1 MTDSLTVFGTDYT
14 GVTGIK
20 AHKTSDSS
28 LQAYIKPEGNLA
40 ITQNTASG
48 SSLDVSQYA
57 TATVNVPSSSPSL
70 QSKSKNY
77 TPTETAQSETVSAD
91 SGYDGLSSVDI
102 SVGAISSSYV
112 GSGITRRDSTDLS
125 ASGATVTA
133 PAGYYASSASTS
145 VPTMTLP
152 TSMMSSGIGTKV
164 RDITQNMLSDTY
176 LNISAGY
183 NESAGYYRIPQ
194 HSAAVLAAS
203 ATKGAV
209 SNHSV
214 SVTPTANVTTSGY
227 ASTSDS
233 ATGTAVTVSASEL
246 VSGTYTV
253 DSSGTKDV
261 TNYASASVAAG
272 SATASATK
280 GTVSNHSVSVTPS
293 VTRTAGWVTAG
304 SANGTAVSVS
314 ASELVSGTKSITE
327 NGTSIDVT
335 NYASVNV
342 AVPEGA
348 THTGTITGS
357 GSSAGS
363 YVQVNGTGTQ
373 YSANGATFSY
383 KDGDYLKAYAGYGT
397 VNGGYVVVDGTTVAD
412 GGANPVTYNY
422 TLPPYDIGVEFT
434 RSSQAKVEIT
444 TPSLSITS
452 NGTYDV
458 EDYARANVNVSGG
471 GGSSVQTDFID
482 EPSSTASNFVMFT
495 GLKGEPTSFAVYSP
509 ENLTTG
515 SPYKAAAVVFDGTS
529 LHGQIVTNTSNAQA
543 SYSTDFSKIY
553 NYSSLTV
560 SSTSSS
566 IQFDE
571 NVQYFLVYTY
581 DGTAACIDTKDVQ
594 VGSGATSITFTGLE
608 DEPIW
613 WSCIFKSNFGT
624 SSGYQRVMFTVND
637 TVGDVGICLDSSAH
651 YSDQYW
657 TTSYS
662 NGSFTITSSGTN
674 AGGYFHQPGYY
685 QLTYAYDATGNYQS
699 KTVTPTTSQQ
709 IVTADSGYDA
719 LKKVTV
725 NAIPNTY
732 VQPTSTIG
740 ATTYRASTSNQTI
753 QAGTYHSAAATI
765 AAVTATNLDAA
776 NIKNGTTIS
785 ISNGQSNLW
794 SVTGTY
800 SGGGGGGSSTVATAT
815 ATASGRPTSL
825 AFTVSGQP
833 IAFFCRCTS
842 SMSRSSNSTYYYVA
856 DMCYNGTNVRGN
868 CWRMSN
874 GNWTNITSGYSQSY
888 SNGTLTL
895 TSSGTSTT
903 SPGSFYNNGT
913 YELVYVY

>member
-28 LQAYIKPEGNLA
+28 LLAYIKPEGNLA

-57 TATVNVPSSSPSL
+57 TATVNVPGITPSGNIDITAFGVTDVTNYATATVPYADWSTVNDRYFYTSDGQRKWHDGATAFLSDAGWLGEDIVFDSTNYNAIPTGTTITPSTSSQTIGGANYMMEGAVTVAAMPSGTAG
-70 QSKSKNY
+70 
-77 TPTETAQSETVSAD
+77 TPT
-91 SGYDGLSSVDI
+91 
-102 SVGAISSSYV
+102 
-112 GSGITRRDSTDLS
+112 
-125 ASGATVTA
+125 
-133 PAGYYASSASTS
+133 
-145 VPTMTLP
+145 
-152 TSMMSSGIGTKV
+152 
-164 RDITQNMLSDTY
+164 
-176 LNISAGY
+176 
-183 NESAGYYRIPQ
+183 
-194 HSAAVLAAS
+194 
-203 ATKGAV
+203 ATKGTV
-209 SNHSV
+209 SNHAI
-214 SVTPTANVTTSGY
+214 SVTPSVTNTTGY
-227 ASTSDS
+227 ITGGTK
-233 ATGTAVTVSASEL
+233 TGTAVSVSASEL

-280 GTVSNHSVSVTPS
+280 GTVSNHAITVTPS

-304 SANGTAVSVS
+304 SANGTAVTVS
-314 ASELVSGTKSITE
+314 ASELVSGTYAVNSS
-327 NGTSIDVT
+327 GTKDVT
-335 NYASVNV
+335 NYAS
-342 AVPEGA
+342 ASVPAGTAGTPSASKGTVSNHSVSVTPSVTNSTGWITGGTE
-348 THTGTITGS
+348 TGTAVTISASELVS
-357 GSSAGS
+357 GSETKTA
-363 YVQVNGTGTQ
+363 
-373 YSANGATFSY
+373 
-383 KDGDYLKAYAGYGT
+383 
-397 VNGGYVVVDGTTVAD
+397 
-412 GGANPVTYNY
+412 
-422 TLPPYDIGVEFT
+422 
-434 RSSQAKVEIT
+434 
-444 TPSLSITS
+444 

-458 EDYARANVNVSGG
+458 TNLAELVVNVSGG

-482 EPSSTASNFVMFT
+482 EPSSTASSFVMFT
-495 GLKGEPTSFAVYSP
+495 GLKGEPTAFAVYSS

-515 SPYKAAAVVFDGTS
+515 SPYKPAAVVFDGTN

-560 SSTSSS
+560 SSTSNT

-699 KTVTPTTSQQ
+699 KTVTPTESQQ

-776 NIKNGTTIS
+776 NIKSGTTIS

-800 SGGGGGGSSTVATAT
+800 SGGGGGGDWNVATTTWSNSSAT
-815 ATASGRPTSL
+815 TTSHQFTNLSGTPKAAVLRCTASL
-825 AFTVSGQP
+825 
-833 IAFFCRCTS
+833 
-842 SMSRSSNSTYYYVA
+842 SRSSNSSYYYVA
-856 DMCYNGTNVRGN
+856 DIVWNGTAAYGN

-874 GNWTNITSGYSQSY
+874 GNLTNIASNATTKYTVTTSTNSITFTSGGSR
-888 SNGTLTL
+888 TA
-895 TSSGTSTT
+895 
-903 SPGSFYNNGT
+903 SPGAFYNGS
-913 YELVYVY
+913 YELTYWY

>member
-1 MTDSLTVFGTDYT
+1 MATDNLTVFGTDYT

-40 ITQNTASG
+40 ITSNTASG

-214 SVTPTANVTTSGY
+214 SVTPTASVTTSGY

-280 GTVSNHSVSVTPS
+280 GTVSNHAITVTPS

-304 SANGTAVSVS
+304 SANGTAVTVS
-314 ASELVSGTKSITE
+314 ASELVSGTYAVNSS
-327 NGTSIDVT
+327 GTKDVT
-335 NYASVNV
+335 NYAS
-342 AVPEGA
+342 ASVPA
-348 THTGTITGS
+348 GTAGTP
-357 GSSAGS
+357 SAS
-363 YVQVNGTGTQ
+363 
-373 YSANGATFSY
+373 
-383 KDGDYLKAYAGYGT
+383 KGT
-397 VNGGYVVVDGTTVAD
+397 VNNHSVSV
-412 GGANPVTYNY
+412 
-422 TLPPYDIGVEFT
+422 
-434 RSSQAKVEIT
+434 
-444 TPSLSITS
+444 TPSVTNSTGWITGGTETGTAVTVS
-452 NGTYDV
+452 ASELVSGSETKTANGTYDV
-458 EDYARANVNVSGG
+458 TNLAELVVNVSGG

-482 EPSSTASNFVMFT
+482 EPSSTASSFVMFT
-495 GLKGEPTSFAVYSP
+495 GLKGEPTAFAVYSS

-515 SPYKAAAVVFDGTS
+515 SPYKPAAVVFDGTN

-560 SSTSSS
+560 SSTSNT

-594 VGSGATSITFTGLE
+594 VGSGATSITFAGLE

-613 WSCIFKSNFGT
+613 WSCIFKSNFST

-699 KTVTPTTSQQ
+699 KTVTPTESQQ

-776 NIKNGTTIS
+776 NIKSSTTIS

-800 SGGGGGGSSTVATAT
+800 SGGGGGGGDWTVATT
-815 ATASGRPTSL
+815 TWSNSSASTTSHQ
-825 AFTVSGQP
+825 FTNLSGTP
-833 IAFFCRCTS
+833 KAAVLRCTS
-842 SMSRSSNSTYYYVA
+842 SLSRSSNSSYYYVA
-856 DMCYNGTNVRGN
+856 DIVWNGTAAYGN

-874 GNWTNITSGYSQSY
+874 GNLTNIASNATTKYTVTTDTNSITFTSGGSRSA
-888 SNGTLTL
+888 
-895 TSSGTSTT
+895 
-903 SPGSFYNNGT
+903 SPGAFYNGS
-913 YELVYVY
+913 YELTYWY